1 MQVNKSDINASPSLC
16 CRFLTESLLFH
27 SPLTPIPE
35 RWLWNR
41 SPCTGLYDFD
51 LQDEQLPTELTS
63 FSAIYGELRLLFEQR
78 INFNLES
85 ISVPT
90 LSRDLSRFIELVI
103 EKGVLVPMALHS
115 VVWKGWLSWKIGVK
129 LKGYRFKQGES
140 WQKEC
145 FLFLQMQFS
154 DTVHPF
160 LHLHLELV
168 PFSSTH
174 WNAIYVAGRLEWIIR
189 PLLNFCYPVTGIISL

>member
-27 SPLTPIPE
+27 SPMTPIPE

-51 LQDEQLPTELTS
+51 LQDEQLPTKLTS
-63 FSAIYGELRLLFEQR
+63 FSAIYGELRLLFGQR

-115 VVWKGWLSWKIGVK
+115 VVWKGDYRERLVWNWKDIVSTK
-129 LKGYRFKQGES
+129 ERVDKKNVFFFFKCS
-140 WQKEC
+140 S
-145 FLFLQMQFS
+145 LTMS
-154 DTVHPF
+154 IH
-160 LHLHLELV
+160 
-168 PFSSTH
+168 SSTSTSTSYH
-174 WNAIYVAGRLEWIIR
+174 SVQCTGTQFMSLVVWNG
-189 PLLNFCYPVTGIISL
+189 